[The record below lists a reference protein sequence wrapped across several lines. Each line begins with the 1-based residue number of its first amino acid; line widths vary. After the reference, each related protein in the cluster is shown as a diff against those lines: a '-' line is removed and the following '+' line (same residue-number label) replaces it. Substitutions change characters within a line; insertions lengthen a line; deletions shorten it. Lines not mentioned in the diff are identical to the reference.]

1 MEEARFEI
9 HGVRGKTL
17 ENFYHQQMCKTVKRI
32 FLFSLM
38 PSKLVFKKVFKIIK
52 MFKSLKLLK
61 IKYNPMG
68 KLNYLSI
75 IFTDYVIKTSKKE
88 HNPEK
93 YVERKVYYEGN

>member
-1 MEEARFEI
+1 
-9 HGVRGKTL
+9 
-17 ENFYHQQMCKTVKRI
+17 
-32 FLFSLM
+32 
-38 PSKLVFKKVFKIIK
+38 